1 MGEIL
6 MINCFLQK
14 LLQKI
19 KVFIPILKLNR
30 IILDSYKTVWIK
42 KTLQVTRQ
50 KYRYM
55 SKWAG

>member
-1 MGEIL
+1 MLSKQTCAQENKESEMGEIL

-30 IILDSYKTVWIK
+30 IILDSYKTV
-42 KTLQVTRQ
+42 
-50 KYRYM
+50 
-55 SKWAG
+55 